1 MAGVSDVGYRAIACH
16 FGAEI
21 AFSEMVSAK
30 GLVYGEGKAPK
41 YILTENFEDEN
52 SGLGSNKSAWLLLT
66 EPQEKVKAV
75 QLFGS
80 EPKFF
85 EMAINSGLLDKF
97 DIIDINMGCPAPKI
111 IRNGEGSALLENFE
125 LAFNIIKTCKQS
137 TNKPIT
143 VKFRKGFKSDVCEEF
158 AKLCERA
165 GADAITIHGRLMKE
179 GYGGVVDYEAIKKVK
194 ASVKIPVIGSGDVRD
209 LESLKRMLSCGVD
222 GVMIGRAS
230 QGNLEIFKLLSES
243 LSGKKTPMVEFVL
256 KDDFFKDV
264 LTEEDLENLAR
275 DERYIKFICA
285 KKHTQILRKYFQDSF
300 LVKYMRKH
308 YLWYC
313 SGFRSPE
320 KKILLAKSLDIER
333 SLELLKQII
342 IENLF

>member
-1 MAGVSDVGYRAIACH
+1 MAGVSDVAYRAIACH

-41 YILTENFEDEN
+41 NMATENFSGEN
-52 SGLGSNKSAWLLLT
+52 SGLEKNKSAWLLLT

-80 EPKFF
+80 DPKFF
-85 EMAINSGLLDKF
+85 TSAINSGLLDKF

-111 IRNGEGSALLENFE
+111 VRNGEGSALLENFE
-125 LAFNIIKTCKQS
+125 LAFDIIKTCKEA
-137 TNKPIT
+137 TNKPIM
-143 VKFRKGFKSDVCEEF
+143 VKFRKGFKSDVCEQF

-165 GADAITIHGRLMKE
+165 GADAITIHGRLMKD
-179 GYGGVVDYEAIKKVK
+179 GYGGAVDYQSIKKVV

-209 LESLKRMLSCGVD
+209 LESLKKMFSCGVD
-222 GVMIGRAS
+222 GVMVGRAS
-230 QGNLEIFKLLSES
+230 QGNLEIFKLLSEAV
-243 LSGKKTPMVEFVL
+243 SGKQTPMVNFVL

-264 LTEEDLENLAR
+264 LTEEDLKNLKQ

-285 KKHTQILRKYFQDSF
+285 KKHTQILRKYFQDNF

-313 SGFRSPE
+313 SGFKSPE
-320 KKILLAKSLDIER
+320 KKILLAKSLNIEN
-333 SLELLKQII
+333 SLEILKQII
-342 IENLF
+342 TENLF